1 MPGTNLTREEAQQ
14 RAKLLT
20 VDSYEIDLDLSGA
33 VEGGTYRSVTTVR
46 FDSAESGVGSF
57 IDLVAPAVQEVVLNG
72 DSLDPAEV
80 FKDSRIELAGIL
92 EGRNVLRV
100 VADCAY
106 TNTGEG
112 LHRFVDPVDQ
122 QAYLYTQFEVP
133 DARRVFASFEQPDLK
148 ATFQFTVKAP
158 SGWTVISNSPTPEP
172 KDDVWEFEPTP
183 RISTYVTALILGPYH
198 SVHSVYEKDGQSV
211 PLGIYCRPS
220 LAEFL
225 DSDAIFEVTRQG
237 FEWFQEKFDYAYPFK
252 KYDQL
257 FVPEFNAGAMENAG
271 AVTIRDQY
279 VFRSKVT
286 DAAYEVRAETILHE
300 LAHMWFGDLVTMEW
314 WNDLWLN
321 ESFATYTSIACQS
334 YAPGSRWPHS
344 WTTFANSMKTWAY
357 RQDQLP
363 STHPIMAQIN
373 DLDDVLVNFD
383 GITYAK
389 GASVLKQLVAYVG
402 EDEFF
407 RGVQAYFKAHAYGN
421 TQLSDLLGALEETS
435 GRDLGTW
442 SQKWLQTAGINV
454 LRPEIETDANGVIT
468 SFAIRQEA
476 PALPAGAKGEPT
488 LRPHRIA
495 VGLYDLDDSAGGSGK
510 LVRGERIELDVDGE
524 LTEVAELVGKRRPA
538 VILLNDDDLSYAK
551 VRLDEQSL
559 AFVTEHLGD
568 FEASLPRALC
578 WASAWDMTRDAELAA
593 RDYLS
598 LVLSGIGKESD
609 IGVVQS
615 LHRQVLTAVELY
627 ADPNAREALLTRWTD
642 ATLAHL
648 RSSAGGSDHQLAWA
662 RAFAATARTPEQ
674 LDLLEGLLDGRESI
688 EGLAV
693 DTELRWSFV
702 QRLAAVG
709 RFDEAEITS
718 EYERDR
724 TAAGERH
731 AATARAARPTEEAK
745 AEAWASVVESDKLP
759 NAVQE
764 AVIGGFVQ
772 FGQRELLAPYTEK
785 YFAAVKG
792 VWDSRS
798 HEMAQQI
805 AVGLYPSVQV
815 SADTLAKTDEW
826 LASAE
831 PSAALRRLISESR
844 SGVERALRAQARH
857 GGVGGDALRRGK
869 MALPRARAR
878 KRRFRMEVSRST
890 GTAAP
895 TGETTSPAAVAR
907 SGPRPHQGRGERRS
921 LLAFRF

>member
-33 VEGGTYRSVTTVR
+33 QEGGTYRSVTTVR
-46 FDSAESGVGSF
+46 FDVAEGDTESF
-57 IDLVAPAVQEVVLNG
+57 IDLVAPTVHEVTLNG
-72 DSLDPAEV
+72 DVLDAAGL
-80 FKDSRIELAGIL
+80 FKDSRIALPGL
-92 EGRNVLRV
+92 LTGRNVLRV

-112 LHRFVDPVDQ
+112 LHRFVDPVDE

-158 SGWTVISNSPTPEP
+158 TGWTVVSNSPTPEP
-172 KDDVWEFEPTP
+172 KDDVWVFEPTP
-183 RISTYVTALILGPYH
+183 RISSYITALIVGPYH
-198 SVHSVYEKDGQSV
+198 SVHSVYEKNGQSV

-220 LAEFL
+220 LAEYL

-237 FEWFQEKFDYAYPFK
+237 FDWFQEKFDYAYPFK

-286 DAAYEVRAETILHE
+286 DAAYELRAETILHE

-321 ESFATYTSIACQS
+321 ESFATYTSIACQA
-334 YAPGSRWPHS
+334 YYPQSRWPHS

-363 STHPIMAQIN
+363 STHPIMAEIR

-402 EDEFF
+402 MDEFF
-407 RGVQAYFKAHAYGN
+407 AGVQAYFKRHAFGN
-421 TQLSDLLGALEETS
+421 TRLSDLLGALEETS

-442 SQKWLQTAGINV
+442 SQKWLQTAGINI
-454 LRPEIETDANGVIT
+454 LRPEIETDAAGVIT

-495 VGLYDLDDSAGGSGK
+495 VGLYELDDDSGK
-510 LVRGERIELDVDGE
+510 LVRDERVELDIDGA
-524 LTEVAELVGKRRPA
+524 LTAVPQLVGKRRPD
-538 VILLNDDDLSYAK
+538 VVLLNDDDLSYAK

-568 FEASLPRALC
+568 FASSLPRALC
-578 WASAWDMTRDAELAA
+578 WASAWDMTRDGELPT

-615 LHRQVLTAVELY
+615 LHRQVKLAIDLY
-627 ADPNAREALLTRWTD
+627 AAPTAREALLTRWTD

-648 RSSAGGSDHQLAWA
+648 RSAEAGSDHQLAWA

-674 LDLLEGLLDGRESI
+674 IDLLEALLDGGQTI

-693 DTELRWSFV
+693 DTELRWAFV
-702 QRLAAVG
+702 QRLVAVG
-709 RFDEAEITS
+709 TFDEADIAA

-731 AATARAARPTEEAK
+731 AATARAARPTPEAK
-745 AEAWASVVESDKLP
+745 AEAWASVVESDDLP

-772 FGQRELLAPYTEK
+772 TDQRELLAPYTDR
-785 YFAAVKG
+785 YFDVVKG
-792 VWDSRS
+792 IWDSRS
-798 HEMAQQI
+798 HEIAQQI
-805 AVGLYPSVQV
+805 AVGLYPAVQV
-815 SADTLAKTDEW
+815 SRETLDKTDAW

-831 PSAALRRLISESR
+831 PNAALRRLVSEAR
-844 SGVERALRAQARH
+844 AGVERALKAQAA
-857 GGVGGDALRRGK
+857 DA
-869 MALPRARAR
+869 
-878 KRRFRMEVSRST
+878 
-890 GTAAP
+890 
-895 TGETTSPAAVAR
+895 
-907 SGPRPHQGRGERRS
+907 Q
-921 LLAFRF
+921 

>member
-80 FKDSRIELAGIL
+80 FKDSRIALAGIL

-442 SQKWLQTAGINV
+442 SQKWLQTAGINI

-524 LTEVAELVGKRRPA
+524 LTEVAELVGRRRPA

-551 VRLDEQSL
+551 VRLDERSL

-578 WASAWDMTRDAELAA
+578 WASAWDMTRDAELAT

-674 LDLLEGLLDGRESI
+674 LDLLEGLLEGRESI

-718 EYERDR
+718 EYERDK

-844 SGVERALRAQARH
+844 SGVERALRAQAA
-857 GGVGGDALRRGK
+857 D
-869 MALPRARAR
+869 
-878 KRRFRMEVSRST
+878 
-890 GTAAP
+890 TAA
-895 TGETTSPAAVAR
+895 SAAMPSA
-907 SGPRPHQGRGERRS
+907 E
-921 LLAFRF
+921 

>member
-14 RAKLLT
+14 RARLLT
-20 VDSYEIDLDLSGA
+20 VDSYEIDLDLSSA
-33 VEGGTYRSVTTVR
+33 QEDGTFRSVTTVR
-46 FDSAESGVGSF
+46 FESAEDGAETF
-57 IDLVAPAVQEVVLNG
+57 IDLVAPAVHQVVLNG
-72 DSLDPAEV
+72 KALDVAAV
-80 FKDSRIELAGIL
+80 FRDSRIALPHLYAGPNELT
-92 EGRNVLRV
+92 V
-100 VADCAY
+100 VADCGY

-122 QAYLYTQFEVP
+122 QTYLYTQFEVP

-158 SGWTVISNSPTPEP
+158 EGWTVVSNSPLQQAEGAEP
-172 KDDVWEFEPTP
+172 KDNVWRFEPTP
-183 RISTYVTALILGPYH
+183 RISTYITALIVGPYH
-198 SVHSVYEKDGQSV
+198 SVHSSYEKDGQSV
-211 PLGIYCRPS
+211 PLGVYCRPS

-237 FEWFQEKFDYAYPFK
+237 FDWFQEKFDYAYPFA

-279 VFRSKVT
+279 IFRSKVT

-321 ESFATYTSIACQS
+321 ESFATYTSIACQA
-334 YAPGSRWPHS
+334 YAPGSKWPHA

-363 STHPIMAQIN
+363 STHPIMAEIR

-402 EDEFF
+402 MDEFF
-407 RGVQAYFKAHAYGN
+407 QGVQAYFKAHAYGN

-435 GRDLGTW
+435 GRDLKTW
-442 SQKWLQTAGINV
+442 SQKWLQTAGINI
-454 LRPEIETDANGVIT
+454 LRPEIEISEEGYVT
-468 SFAIRQEA
+468 SFSVRQEA
-476 PALPAGAKGEPT
+476 PALPTGAKGEPT

-495 VGLYDLDDSAGGSGK
+495 IGCYDLDENGK
-510 LVRGERIELDVDGE
+510 LVRTNRIELDVDGE
-524 LTEVAELVGKRRPA
+524 RTDVPFPQNTRRPA
-538 VILLNDDDLSYAK
+538 VILLNDDDLTYAK
-551 VRLDEQSL
+551 VRLDEESL
-559 AFVTEHLGD
+559 RVVTEHLGD
-568 FEASLPRALC
+568 FTESLPRALC
-578 WASAWDMTRDAELAA
+578 WASAWDMTRDGELAA

-615 LHRQVLTAVELY
+615 LHRQVKLAIDLY
-627 ADPNAREALLTRWTD
+627 AAPQWRETGLTQWTE

-648 RSSAGGSDHQLAWA
+648 RAAEPGSDHQLAWA
-662 RAFAATARTPEQ
+662 RAFAATARTPQQ
-674 LDLLEGLLDGRESI
+674 LDLLQALLDGTESI

-693 DTELRWSFV
+693 DTELRWAFV
-702 QRLAAVG
+702 ERLAAVG
-709 RFDEAEITS
+709 VLDEEEIAA
-718 EYERDR
+718 EYERDK

-731 AATARAARPTEEAK
+731 ATTARAARPTAEAK

-764 AVIGGFVQ
+764 AVIAGFVQ
-772 FGQRELLAPYTEK
+772 TDQRELLAPYSEK
-785 YFAAVKG
+785 FFAAVKG
-792 VWDSRS
+792 VWESRS
-798 HEMAQQI
+798 HEIAQQI
-805 AVGLYPSVQV
+805 AVGLYPSLQV
-815 SADTLAKTDEW
+815 SQDTLDATDAW
-826 LASAE
+826 LDSAE
-831 PSAALRRLISESR
+831 PNAALRRLISESR
-844 SGVERALRAQARH
+844 AGVERALKAQA
-857 GGVGGDALRRGK
+857 VDA
-869 MALPRARAR
+869 
-878 KRRFRMEVSRST
+878 
-890 GTAAP
+890 AA
-895 TGETTSPAAVAR
+895 A
-907 SGPRPHQGRGERRS
+907 QQ
-921 LLAFRF
+921 

>member
-33 VEGGTYRSVTTVR
+33 QEGGTYRSVTTVR
-46 FDSAESGVGSF
+46 FDVAEDGAASF
-57 IDLVAPAVQEVVLNG
+57 IDLVAPAVHEVTLNG
-72 DSLDPAEV
+72 DALDAAEV
-80 FKDSRIELAGIL
+80 FQDSRIALPGL
-92 EGRNVLRV
+92 LKGRNILRV

-112 LHRFVDPVDQ
+112 LHRFVDPVDD

-158 SGWTVISNSPTPEP
+158 AGWTVVSNSPTPEP
-172 KDDVWEFEPTP
+172 QDDVWVFEPTP
-183 RISTYVTALILGPYH
+183 RISSYITALIVGPYH
-198 SVHSVYEKDGQSV
+198 SVHSVYEKDGRSV

-225 DSDAIFEVTRQG
+225 DADAIFDVTRQG
-237 FEWFQEKFDYAYPFK
+237 FDWFQEKFDYAYPFA

-321 ESFATYTSIACQS
+321 ESFATYTSIACQAH
-334 YAPGSRWPHS
+334 APGSRWPHS

-363 STHPIMAQIN
+363 STHPIMADIN

-402 EDEFF
+402 MDEFF
-407 RGVQAYFKAHAYGN
+407 RGVQAYFKRHAFGN
-421 TQLSDLLGALEETS
+421 TRLSDLLGALEETS
-435 GRDLGTW
+435 GRDLKTW
-442 SQKWLQTAGINV
+442 SKKWLETAGINI
-454 LRPEIETDANGVIT
+454 LRPEIETGADGVIT
-468 SFAIRQEA
+468 SFAVRQEA

-495 VGLYDLDDSAGGSGK
+495 IGLYDLDEASGK
-510 LVRGERIELDVDGE
+510 LVRAEDGRIELDVDGE
-524 LTEVAELVGKRRPA
+524 LTAVPQLAGRRRPA
-538 VILLNDDDLSYAK
+538 VVLLNDDDLSYAK
-551 VRLDEQSL
+551 VRLDEESL

-568 FEASLPRALC
+568 FESSLPRALC
-578 WASAWDMTRDAELAA
+578 WASAWDMTRDGELAT

-615 LHRQVLTAVELY
+615 LHRQVKLAIDLY
-627 ADPNAREALLTRWTD
+627 ADPAARDTLLTRWTD

-648 RSSAGGSDHQLAWA
+648 RAAEPGSDHQLAWA

-674 LDLLEGLLDGRESI
+674 LDLLNALLEGSESI

-693 DTELRWSFV
+693 DTELRWAFV

-709 RFDEAEITS
+709 RFDEAEIAG
-718 EYERDR
+718 EYERDK

-745 AEAWASVVESDKLP
+745 AEAWAAVVESDKLP

-764 AVIGGFVQ
+764 AVIAGFVQ
-772 FGQRELLAPYTEK
+772 TDQRELLAPYTDR
-785 YFAAVKG
+785 YFEVLKG
-792 VWDSRS
+792 VWESRS
-798 HEMAQQI
+798 HEIAQQI
-805 AVGLYPSVQV
+805 AVGLYPAVQV
-815 SADTLAKTDEW
+815 SQETLRKTDAW
-826 LASAE
+826 LSSAE
-831 PSAALRRLISESR
+831 PNAALRRLVSEAR
-844 SGVERALRAQARH
+844 AGVERSLKAQAA
-857 GGVGGDALRRGK
+857 DA
-869 MALPRARAR
+869 
-878 KRRFRMEVSRST
+878 
-890 GTAAP
+890 AAK
-895 TGETTSPAAVAR
+895 
-907 SGPRPHQGRGERRS
+907 
-921 LLAFRF
+921 

>member
-1 MPGTNLTREEAQQ
+1 MPGTNLTREEAQE
-14 RAKLLT
+14 RARLLT
-20 VDSYEIDLDLSGA
+20 VDAYEIDLDLSGA
-33 VEGGTYRSVTTVR
+33 QEGGTYRSVTTVR
-46 FDSAESGVGSF
+46 FDSAEAGAETF
-57 IDLVAPAVQEVVLNG
+57 IDLVAPAVHEVELNG
-72 DSLDPAEV
+72 KALDVAAV
-80 FKDSRIELAGIL
+80 FRDSRITLPHLVAGSNELK
-92 EGRNVLRV
+92 V
-100 VADCAY
+100 VADCSY

-148 ATFQFTVKAP
+148 ATFRFTVTAP
-158 SGWTVISNSPTPEP
+158 EGWTVISNSPTPEP
-172 KDDVWEFEPTP
+172 RDNVWSFEPTP
-183 RISTYVTALILGPYH
+183 RISSYITALIVGPYH
-198 SVHSVYEKDGQSV
+198 SVHSSYEKDGQSV

-225 DSDAIFEVTRQG
+225 DADEIFDVTRQG
-237 FEWFQEKFDYAYPFK
+237 FDWFQEKFDYDYPFA

-286 DAAYEVRAETILHE
+286 DAAYERRAETILHE

-321 ESFATYTSIACQS
+321 ESFATYTSVACQA
-334 YAPGSRWPHS
+334 YAQGSKWPNS
-344 WTTFANSMKTWAY
+344 WTTFANSEKTWAY

-363 STHPIMAQIN
+363 STHPIMADIR

-402 EDEFF
+402 MDEFF
-407 RGVQAYFKAHAYGN
+407 KGVQAYFKAHAFGN
-421 TQLSDLLGALEETS
+421 TRLSDLLGALEETS
-435 GRDLGTW
+435 GRDLKTW
-442 SQKWLQTAGINV
+442 SKAWLETAGINI
-454 LRPEIETDANGVIT
+454 LRPEITTDENGHVT
-468 SFAIRQEA
+468 SFTVLQEA

-495 VGLYDLDDSAGGSGK
+495 IGCYDLDGSGK
-510 LVRGERIELDVDGE
+510 LVRRDRIELDVDGAR
-524 LTEVAELVGKRRPA
+524 TTVPFPAGTARPA

-551 VRLDEQSL
+551 VRLDEESL
-559 AFVTEHLGD
+559 RVVTEHLGD
-568 FEASLPRALC
+568 FTESLPRALC
-578 WASAWDMTRDAELAA
+578 WASAWDMTRDGELAT
-593 RDYLS
+593 RDYLA

-615 LHRQVLTAVELY
+615 LHRQVKLALDLY
-627 ADPNAREALLTRWTD
+627 AAPEWREAGLTQWTE

-648 RSSAGGSDHQLAWA
+648 RAAEPGSDHQLAWA
-662 RAFAATARTPEQ
+662 RAFAATARTPQ
-674 LDLLEGLLDGRESI
+674 QTDLLQSLLDGKETV

-693 DTELRWSFV
+693 DTELRWAFV
-702 QRLAAVG
+702 ERLAATG
-709 RFDEAEITS
+709 LLEEDEIAA

-759 NAVQE
+759 NSLQE
-764 AVIGGFVQ
+764 AVIAGFVQ
-772 FGQRELLAPYTEK
+772 TDQRELLAPYTEK
-785 YFAAVKG
+785 FFATVKD

-798 HEMAQQI
+798 HEMAQQVAI
-805 AVGLYPSVQV
+805 GLYPTLQV
-815 SADTLAKTDEW
+815 SQATLDATDAW
-826 LASAE
+826 LSSTD
-831 PSAALRRLISESR
+831 PSAALRRLMSESR
-844 SGVERALRAQARH
+844 SGVERALKAQAA
-857 GGVGGDALRRGK
+857 DA
-869 MALPRARAR
+869 AAA
-878 KRRFRMEVSRST
+878 
-890 GTAAP
+890 TA
-895 TGETTSPAAVAR
+895 
-907 SGPRPHQGRGERRS
+907 
-921 LLAFRF
+921 

>member
-33 VEGGTYRSVTTVR
+33 QEGGTYRSVTTVR
-46 FDSAESGVGSF
+46 FDVAEGGGESF
-57 IDLVAPAVQEVVLNG
+57 IDLVAPTVHEVVLNG
-72 DSLDPAEV
+72 DALAPAEV
-80 FKDSRIELAGIL
+80 FEDSRITLPGLL

-148 ATFQFTVKAP
+148 ATFRFTVKAP
-158 SGWTVISNSPTPEP
+158 SGWTVISNSPSPEP
-172 KDDVWEFEPTP
+172 KDDTWAFEPTP
-183 RISTYVTALILGPYH
+183 RISTYITALIVGPYH
-198 SVHSVYEKDGQSV
+198 SVHSVYEKDGQRV

-225 DSDAIFEVTRQG
+225 DADAIFEVTRQG
-237 FEWFQEKFDYAYPFK
+237 FEWFQEKFDYAYPFE

-321 ESFATYTSIACQS
+321 ESFATYTSIACQA

-363 STHPIMAQIN
+363 STHPIMAEIR

-402 EDEFF
+402 MDEFF
-407 RGVQAYFKAHAYGN
+407 RGVQAYFKRHAYGN
-421 TQLSDLLGALEETS
+421 TRLSDLLGALEETS
-435 GRDLGTW
+435 GRDLKNW
-442 SQKWLQTAGINV
+442 SEKWLRTAGINI
-454 LRPEIETDANGVIT
+454 LRPEVETDADGVIT

-495 VGLYDLDDSAGGSGK
+495 VGLYNLDDASGK
-510 LVRGERIELDVDGE
+510 LVRDERIELDVDGE
-524 LTEVAELVGKRRPA
+524 LTAVPELTGKRRPA
-538 VILLNDDDLSYAK
+538 VFLLNDDDLSYAK
-551 VRLDEQSL
+551 VRLDEDSL

-568 FEASLPRALC
+568 FESSLPRALC
-578 WASAWDMTRDAELAA
+578 WASAWDMTRDGELAT

-615 LHRQVLTAVELY
+615 LQRQLKLAIEMY
-627 ADPNAREALLTRWTD
+627 ADPATRESLLTRWTE

-648 RSSAGGSDHQLAWA
+648 RAAEAGGDHQLAWA
-662 RAFAATARTPEQ
+662 RSFADTARTPEQ
-674 LDLLEGLLDGRESI
+674 LDLLEGLLEDRETI
-688 EGLAV
+688 GGLAV
-693 DTELRWSFV
+693 DTELRWAFV

-709 RFDEAEITS
+709 RYDEAEIAA

-731 AATARAARPTEEAK
+731 AATARAARPTAEAKEEA
-745 AEAWASVVESDKLP
+745 WVSVIESDKLP
-759 NAVQE
+759 NALQE

-772 FGQRELLAPYTEK
+772 TDQRELLASYTDRF
-785 YFAAVKG
+785 FAVVKDI
-792 VWDSRS
+792 WDARS
-798 HEMAQQI
+798 HEIAQQI
-805 AVGLYPSVQV
+805 AIGLYPSIQV
-815 SADTLAKTDEW
+815 SEETLAKTDAW

-831 PSAALRRLISESR
+831 PNAALRRLISESR
-844 SGVERALRAQARH
+844 AGIERALKAQAA
-857 GGVGGDALRRGK
+857 DA
-869 MALPRARAR
+869 
-878 KRRFRMEVSRST
+878 
-890 GTAAP
+890 AA
-895 TGETTSPAAVAR
+895 S
-907 SGPRPHQGRGERRS
+907 
-921 LLAFRF
+921 

>member
-1 MPGTNLTREEAQQ
+1 VPGTNLTREEAQQ

-33 VEGGTYRSVTTVR
+33 QEGGTYRSVTTVR
-46 FDSAESGVGSF
+46 FDVAENGADSF
-57 IDLVAPAVQEVVLNG
+57 IDLVAPAVHEVTLNG
-72 DSLDPAEV
+72 DALDTDEV
-80 FKDSRIELAGIL
+80 FKDSRIALSGLL

-158 SGWTVISNSPTPEP
+158 EGWTVISNSPTPEP
-172 KDDVWEFEPTP
+172 QDNVWSFEPTP
-183 RISTYVTALILGPYH
+183 RISTYITALIVGPYH

-220 LAEFL
+220 LAEYL

-237 FEWFQEKFDYAYPFK
+237 FDWFQEKFDYAYPFK

-286 DAAYEVRAETILHE
+286 DAAYEGRAETILHE

-321 ESFATYTSIACQS
+321 ESFATYTSIACQAH
-334 YAPGSRWPHS
+334 APESRWPQA
-344 WTTFANSMKTWAY
+344 WTTFANQMKTWAY

-363 STHPIMAQIN
+363 STHPIMAEIR

-402 EDEFF
+402 QDEFF
-407 RGVQAYFKAHAYGN
+407 RGVQAYFKRHAFGN
-421 TQLSDLLGALEETS
+421 TRLSDLLGALEETS
-435 GRDLGTW
+435 GRDLKAW
-442 SQKWLQTAGINV
+442 SKQWLQTAGINI
-454 LRPEIETDANGVIT
+454 LRPEIETDADGVIT

-495 VGLYDLDDSAGGSGK
+495 VGLYNLDAGSGK
-510 LVRGERIELDVDGE
+510 LVRDERLELDVDGE
-524 LTEVAELVGKRRPA
+524 LTAVPQLSGTRRPD
-538 VILLNDDDLSYAK
+538 VVLLNDDDLSYAK
-551 VRLDEQSL
+551 VRLDEESL
-559 AFVTEHLGD
+559 AFVTDHLGD
-568 FEASLPRALC
+568 FDASLPRALC
-578 WASAWDMTRDAELAA
+578 WASSWDMTRDAELAT

-615 LHRQVLTAVELY
+615 LQRQVKLAIELY
-627 ADPNAREALLTRWTD
+627 AAPGTREALLTRWTD

-648 RSSAGGSDHQLAWA
+648 RAAEAGSDHQLAWA

-674 LDLLEGLLDGRESI
+674 LDLLEGLLDGSHSI

-693 DTELRWSFV
+693 DTELRWAFV

-709 RFDEAEITS
+709 RFDEAEIAG
-718 EYERDR
+718 EYERDK

-731 AATARAARPTEEAK
+731 AVTARAARPTAEAK
-745 AEAWASVVESDKLP
+745 AEAWSSVIDSDKLP
-759 NAVQE
+759 NALQE
-764 AVIGGFVQ
+764 AVIVGFVQ
-772 FGQRELLAPYTEK
+772 TDQRELLAPYADTFFEV
-785 YFAAVKG
+785 VKDI
-792 VWDSRS
+792 WDARS
-798 HEMAQQI
+798 HEIAQQI
-805 AVGLYPSVQV
+805 AIGLYPTIQV
-815 SADTLAKTDEW
+815 SEDTLRKTDAW
-826 LASAE
+826 LTSAE
-831 PSAALRRLISESR
+831 PNAALRRLVSESR
-844 SGVERALRAQARH
+844 AGVERALKAQAA
-857 GGVGGDALRRGK
+857 DA
-869 MALPRARAR
+869 
-878 KRRFRMEVSRST
+878 
-890 GTAAP
+890 AA
-895 TGETTSPAAVAR
+895 E
-907 SGPRPHQGRGERRS
+907 
-921 LLAFRF
+921 

>member
-1 MPGTNLTREEAQQ
+1 MPGTNLTRDEARQ
-14 RAKLLT
+14 RAELLS

-33 VEGGTYRSVTTVR
+33 QEGGTYRSVTTVR
-46 FDSAESGVGSF
+46 FDVARGGAESF
-57 IDLVAPAVQEVVLNG
+57 IDLVAPAVHEVVLNG
-72 DSLDPAEV
+72 DRLDPSEV
-80 FKDSRIELAGIL
+80 FGDSRIALPGLL

-100 VADCAY
+100 TADCAY

-112 LHRFVDPVDQ
+112 LHRFVDPVDE

-158 SGWTVISNSPTPEP
+158 EGWTVVSNSPTPEP
-172 KDDVWEFEPTP
+172 KDNVWVFEPTP
-183 RISTYVTALILGPYH
+183 RLSTYVTALIVGPYH
-198 SVHSVYEKDGQSV
+198 SVHSVYEKDGRTV

-225 DSDAIFEVTRQG
+225 DSDAIFDVTRQG
-237 FEWFQEKFDYAYPFK
+237 FDWFQEKFDYAYPFE

-286 DAAYEVRAETILHE
+286 DAAYEVRAATILHE

-321 ESFATYTSIACQS
+321 ESFATYAEVACQAA
-334 YAPGSRWPHS
+334 APGSKWPQS

-363 STHPIMAQIN
+363 STHPIMAEIR

-407 RGVQAYFKAHAYGN
+407 KGVQGYFKRHAYGN
-421 TQLSDLLGALEETS
+421 TRLADLLGALEETS
-435 GRDLGTW
+435 GRDLKTW
-442 SQKWLQTAGINV
+442 SKKWLETAGINI
-454 LRPEIETDANGVIT
+454 LRPEITTDADGVIT
-468 SFAIRQEA
+468 SFAVRQEA
-476 PALPAGAKGEPT
+476 PALPAGAQGEPT

-495 VGLYDLDDSAGGSGK
+495 VGLYETDEASGK
-510 LVRGERIELDVDGE
+510 LVRTDRIELDVDGE
-524 LTEVAELVGKRRPA
+524 LTAVPQLAGRRRPA
-538 VILLNDDDLSYAK
+538 VVLLNDDDLSYAK
-551 VRLDEQSL
+551 VRLDEESL
-559 AFVTEHLGD
+559 RTVTERLGD
-568 FEASLPRALC
+568 FESSLPRALC
-578 WASAWDMTRDAELAA
+578 WAAAWDMTRDAELAT

-615 LHRQVLTAVELY
+615 LHRQVKLAIDLY
-627 ADPNAREALLTRWTD
+627 ADPATRDALLTRWTD

-648 RSSAGGSDHQLAWA
+648 RAAEPGSDHQLAWA

-674 LDLLEGLLDGRESI
+674 VDLLEALLDGATTI

-693 DTELRWSFV
+693 DTELRWAFV
-702 QRLAAVG
+702 ERLVAVG
-709 RFDEAEITS
+709 QYDEADIAA

-731 AATARAARPTEEAK
+731 AATARASRPTPEAK
-745 AEAWASVVESDKLP
+745 AEAWASVVESDTLP

-764 AVIGGFVQ
+764 AVISGFVQ
-772 FGQRELLAPYTEK
+772 TDQRELLASYTDA
-785 YFAAVKG
+785 YFEVLKG
-792 VWDSRS
+792 VWESRS

-805 AVGLYPSVQV
+805 AVGLYPSVQI
-815 SADTLAKTDEW
+815 SAETLAKTDAW
-826 LASAE
+826 LAAAE
-831 PSAALRRLISESR
+831 PSPALRRLVSESR
-844 SGVERALRAQARH
+844 SGIERALKAQAA
-857 GGVGGDALRRGK
+857 DA
-869 MALPRARAR
+869 ASA
-878 KRRFRMEVSRST
+878 
-890 GTAAP
+890 
-895 TGETTSPAAVAR
+895 
-907 SGPRPHQGRGERRS
+907 
-921 LLAFRF
+921 

>member
-33 VEGGTYRSVTTVR
+33 QEGGTYRSVTTVR
-46 FDSAESGVGSF
+46 FDVAESGAASF
-57 IDLVAPAVQEVVLNG
+57 IDLVAPAVHEVTLNG
-72 DSLDPAEV
+72 DALDPAEV
-80 FKDSRIELAGIL
+80 FADSRIALPGLL

-112 LHRFVDPVDQ
+112 LHRFVDPVDE

-158 SGWTVISNSPTPEP
+158 SGWTVVSNSPTPEP
-172 KDDVWEFEPTP
+172 KDDVWVFEPTP
-183 RISTYVTALILGPYH
+183 RISSYITALIVGPYH

-237 FEWFQEKFDYAYPFK
+237 FDWFQEKFDYAYPFT

-286 DAAYEVRAETILHE
+286 DAAYETRAETILHE

-321 ESFATYTSIACQS
+321 ESFATYTSIACQA

-363 STHPIMAQIN
+363 STHPIMAEIR

-402 EDEFF
+402 MDEFF
-407 RGVQAYFKAHAYGN
+407 KGVQAYFKRHAFGN
-421 TQLSDLLGALEETS
+421 TRLSDLLGALEETS
-435 GRDLGTW
+435 GRDLSTW
-442 SQKWLQTAGINV
+442 SQKWLQTAGINI
-454 LRPEIETDANGVIT
+454 LRPEVETDADGVVT

-476 PALPAGAKGEPT
+476 PALPAGAKGEPV

-495 VGLYDLDDSAGGSGK
+495 IGLYDLDEATGK
-510 LVRGERIELDVDGE
+510 LVRTDRIELDVDGA
-524 LTEVAELVGKRRPA
+524 LTAVPQLSGRRRPA
-538 VILLNDDDLSYAK
+538 VFLLNDDDLSYAK
-551 VRLDEQSL
+551 VRLDEESL
-559 AFVTEHLGD
+559 HVVTEHLGD
-568 FEASLPRALC
+568 FESSLPRALC
-578 WASAWDMTRDAELAA
+578 WASAWDMTRDAELPT
-593 RDYLS
+593 REYLS

-615 LHRQVLTAVELY
+615 LHRQVKLAIELY
-627 ADPNAREALLTRWTD
+627 ADPTAREALLTRWTD

-648 RSSAGGSDHQLAWA
+648 RSATPGSDHQLAWA

-674 LDLLEGLLDGRESI
+674 LDLLDGLLEGTHTI

-693 DTELRWSFV
+693 DTELRWAFV
-702 QRLAAVG
+702 ERLAAVG
-709 RFDEAEITS
+709 RFDEAEIAG

-731 AATARAARPTEEAK
+731 AATARAARPTAEAK
-745 AEAWASVVESDKLP
+745 AEAWASVIDSDKLP

-772 FGQRELLAPYTEK
+772 TDQRELLAPYTDR
-785 YFAAVKG
+785 YFEILKS

-798 HEMAQQI
+798 HEIAQQI
-805 AVGLYPSVQV
+805 AVGLYPSLQV
-815 SADTLAKTDEW
+815 SEETLAKTDTW
-826 LASAE
+826 LAAAQ
-831 PSAALRRLISESR
+831 PNAALARLVSESR
-844 SGVERALRAQARH
+844 AGVERALKAQAA
-857 GGVGGDALRRGK
+857 DA
-869 MALPRARAR
+869 
-878 KRRFRMEVSRST
+878 
-890 GTAAP
+890 AA
-895 TGETTSPAAVAR
+895 
-907 SGPRPHQGRGERRS
+907 Q
-921 LLAFRF
+921 

>member
-14 RAKLLT
+14 RAQLLA
-20 VDSYEIDLDLSGA
+20 VESYEIELDLSGA
-33 VEGGTYRSVTTVR
+33 QEGGTYRSVTTVR
-46 FDSAESGVGSF
+46 FDVTAENGTESF
-57 IDLVAPAVQEVVLNG
+57 IDLVAPAVHEVTLNG

-80 FKDSRIELAGIL
+80 FADSRIALPGL
-92 EGRNVLRV
+92 LRGRNILRV

-112 LHRFVDPVDQ
+112 LHRFVDPVDD

-148 ATFQFTVKAP
+148 ATFQFTVRAP
-158 SGWTVISNSPTPEP
+158 EGWTVISNSPTPEP
-172 KDDVWEFEPTP
+172 QDNVWVFEPTP
-183 RISTYVTALILGPYH
+183 RISTYITALIVGPYH

-220 LAEFL
+220 LAEYL

-237 FEWFQEKFDYAYPFK
+237 FEWFQEKFDYAYPFE

-321 ESFATYTSIACQS
+321 ESFATYTSIACQ
-334 YAPGSRWPHS
+334 AAHPESRWPHS

-363 STHPIMAQIN
+363 STHPIMAEIN

-407 RGVQAYFKAHAYGN
+407 RGVQAYFKAHAFGN
-421 TQLSDLLGALEETS
+421 TRLSDLLGALEETS
-435 GRDLGTW
+435 GRDLKSW
-442 SQKWLQTAGINV
+442 SKAWLETAGINV
-454 LRPEIETDANGVIT
+454 LRPRIETGSDGVVT
-468 SFAIRQEA
+468 SFAIHQEA

-495 VGLYDLDDSAGGSGK
+495 VGLYDLDEASGK
-510 LVRGERIELDVDGE
+510 LVRRERIELDVDGE
-524 LTEVAELVGKRRPA
+524 LTAVPQLVGQRRPA

-568 FEASLPRALC
+568 FESSLPRALC
-578 WASAWDMTRDAELAA
+578 WASAGDMTRDAELAA

-615 LHRQVLTAVELY
+615 LQRQVKLAIDLY
-627 ADPNAREALLTRWTD
+627 ADPAAREALLARWTD

-648 RSSAGGSDHQLAWA
+648 RAAAPGSDHQLAWA

-674 LDLLEGLLDGRESI
+674 LDVLDALLDGSQTI

-693 DTELRWSFV
+693 DTELRWAFV

-709 RFDEAEITS
+709 RFDEAEIAG

-731 AATARAARPTEEAK
+731 ATTARAARPTAEAK
-745 AEAWASVVESDKLP
+745 AEAWASVVDSDKLP

-772 FGQRELLAPYTEK
+772 TDQREVLAPYAER
-785 YFAAVKG
+785 YFEVVKDI
-792 VWDSRS
+792 WDSRS

-805 AVGLYPSVQV
+805 AVGLYPTVQV
-815 SADTLAKTDEW
+815 SQETLDRTDAW
-826 LASAE
+826 LTSAE
-831 PSAALRRLISESR
+831 PTAALRRLVSESR
-844 SGVERALRAQARH
+844 AGVERALRAQRA
-857 GGVGGDALRRGK
+857 DA
-869 MALPRARAR
+869 
-878 KRRFRMEVSRST
+878 
-890 GTAAP
+890 AA
-895 TGETTSPAAVAR
+895 G
-907 SGPRPHQGRGERRS
+907 Q
-921 LLAFRF
+921 

>member
-1 MPGTNLTREEAQQ
+1 MPGTNLTREEAQE
-14 RAKLLT
+14 RARLLT
-20 VDSYEIDLDLSGA
+20 VDAYEIDLDLSGA
-33 VEGGTYRSVTTVR
+33 QEGGTYRSVTTVR
-46 FDSAESGVGSF
+46 FDCAEAGAESF
-57 IDLVAPAVQEVVLNG
+57 IDLVAPAVHDVVLNG
-72 DSLDPAEV
+72 KDLDVAAV
-80 FKDSRIELAGIL
+80 FRDARIALPHLREGANELK
-92 EGRNVLRV
+92 V
-100 VADCAY
+100 VADCSY

-112 LHRFVDPVDQ
+112 LHRFVDPVDE

-148 ATFQFTVKAP
+148 ATFAFTVKAP

-172 KDDVWEFEPTP
+172 AGDVWTFEPTP
-183 RISTYVTALILGPYH
+183 RISTYITALIVGPYH
-198 SVHSVYEKDGQSV
+198 AVHSSYEKDGQSV

-220 LAEFL
+220 LAEYL
-225 DSDAIFEVTRQG
+225 DAEDIFAVTRQG
-237 FEWFQEKFDYAYPFK
+237 FEWFQEKFDYAYPFA

-321 ESFATYTSIACQS
+321 ESFATYTSIACQ
-334 YAPGSRWPHS
+334 ADAAGSKWPHS

-363 STHPIMAQIN
+363 STHPIMADIQ

-402 EDEFF
+402 KDAFF
-407 RGVQAYFKAHAYGN
+407 QGVQAYFKAHAFGN
-421 TQLSDLLGALEETS
+421 TRLSDLLGALEKTS
-435 GRDLGTW
+435 GRDLKTW
-442 SQKWLQTAGINV
+442 SKAWLETAGINI
-454 LRPEIETDANGVIT
+454 LRPEIETDADGRVT
-468 SFAIRQEA
+468 SFTVLQEA

-495 VGLYDLDDSAGGSGK
+495 IGCYGLDADGK
-510 LVRGERIELDVDGE
+510 LVRTDRIELDVDGE
-524 LTEVAELVGKRRPA
+524 RTDVPALVGKARPA
-538 VILLNDDDLSYAK
+538 VVLLNDDDLSYAK
-551 VRLDEQSL
+551 VRLDAESL
-559 AFVTEHLGD
+559 RVVTEHLGD
-568 FEASLPRALC
+568 FTESLPRALS
-578 WASAWDMTRDAELAA
+578 WASAWDMTRDGELAT
-593 RDYLS
+593 RDYLA

-615 LHRQVLTAVELY
+615 LHRQVKLALDLY
-627 ADPNAREALLTRWTD
+627 AAPEAREGALIQWTD

-648 RSSAGGSDHQLAWA
+648 HAAEPGSDHQLAWA
-662 RAFAATARTPEQ
+662 RAFAATARNPQQ
-674 LDLLEGLLDGRESI
+674 LDLLRSLLDGTEII

-693 DTELRWSFV
+693 DTELRWAFV
-702 QRLAAVG
+702 QRLAATG
-709 RFDEAEITS
+709 LLDEEEIAA

-731 AATARAARPTEEAK
+731 ATSARAARPTEEAK

-759 NAVQE
+759 NSLQE
-764 AVIGGFVQ
+764 AVISGFVQ
-772 FGQRELLAPYTEK
+772 TDQRELLAPYTEK
-785 YFAAVKG
+785 FFAAAKD

-805 AVGLYPSVQV
+805 AVGLYPALQV
-815 SADTLAKTDEW
+815 SQETLDATDAW

-831 PSAALRRLISESR
+831 PSAALRRLMSESR
-844 SGVERALRAQARH
+844 SGVERAL
-857 GGVGGDALRRGK
+857 K
-869 MALPRARAR
+869 ARAADAAAA
-878 KRRFRMEVSRST
+878 
-890 GTAAP
+890 TA
-895 TGETTSPAAVAR
+895 
-907 SGPRPHQGRGERRS
+907 
-921 LLAFRF
+921 

>member
-20 VDSYEIDLDLSGA
+20 VDSYEIELDLSGA
-33 VEGGTYRSVTTVR
+33 QEGGTYRSATTVR
-46 FDSAESGVGSF
+46 FDVAASDADGGAESF
-57 IDLVAPAVQEVVLNG
+57 IDLVAPTVHEVTLNG
-72 DSLDPAEV
+72 ENLDPAQV
-80 FKDSRIELAGIL
+80 FADSRIALPGLL
-92 EGRNVLRV
+92 EGRNILRV

-112 LHRFVDPVDQ
+112 LHRFVDPVDE

-158 SGWTVISNSPTPEP
+158 NGWTVISNSPTPEP
-172 KDDVWEFEPTP
+172 KDDVWVFEPTP
-183 RISTYVTALILGPYH
+183 RISTYITALIVGPYH
-198 SVHSVYEKDGQSV
+198 SVHSVYEKNGQSV

-237 FEWFQEKFDYAYPFK
+237 FDWLQEKFDYPYPFK

-286 DAAYEVRAETILHE
+286 DAAYELRAETILHE

-321 ESFATYTSIACQS
+321 ESFATYTSIACQA
-334 YAPGSRWPHS
+334 YAPDSRWPHS

-363 STHPIMAQIN
+363 STHPIMAEIN

-402 EDEFF
+402 MDEFF
-407 RGVQAYFKAHAYGN
+407 KGVQAYFKRHAYGN
-421 TQLSDLLGALEETS
+421 TRLTDLLGALEETS
-435 GRDLGTW
+435 GRDLKAW
-442 SQKWLQTAGINV
+442 SKAWLETAGINI
-454 LRPEIETDANGVIT
+454 LRPEIETDPESTDGVIT

-495 VGLYDLDDSAGGSGK
+495 VGFYGLDAGSGK
-510 LVRGERIELDVDGE
+510 LLRDERVELDVDGE
-524 LTEVAELVGKRRPA
+524 LTAVPQLVGKRRPD
-538 VILLNDDDLSYAK
+538 VVLLNDDDLSYAK
-551 VRLDEQSL
+551 VRLDEKSL

-578 WASAWDMTRDAELAA
+578 WASAWDMTRDAELPT

-615 LHRQVLTAVELY
+615 LHRQVKLAVDMY
-627 ADPNAREALLTRWTD
+627 ADPNARETLLTRWTD

-648 RSSAGGSDHQLAWA
+648 RSAEAGSDHQLAWA

-674 LDLLEGLLDGRESI
+674 LDLLDALLDGSQTI

-693 DTELRWSFV
+693 DTELRWTFV

-709 RFDEAEITS
+709 RFDEAEIAG
-718 EYERDR
+718 EYERDK

-731 AATARAARPTEEAK
+731 AATARASRPTEEAK
-745 AEAWASVVESDKLP
+745 AEAWAQVVESDKLP
-759 NAVQE
+759 NALQE
-764 AVIGGFVQ
+764 AVIGGFIQ
-772 FGQRELLAPYTEK
+772 TDQRELLAPYTDK
-785 YFAAVKG
+785 YFDVVKA
-792 VWDSRS
+792 VWDERS
-798 HEMAQQI
+798 HEIAQQI
-805 AVGLYPSVQV
+805 VVGLYPALQV
-815 SADTLAKTDEW
+815 SEETLRKTDAW

-831 PSAALRRLISESR
+831 PGAALRRLVSEAR
-844 SGVERALRAQARH
+844 AGVERALKAQAA
-857 GGVGGDALRRGK
+857 DA
-869 MALPRARAR
+869 
-878 KRRFRMEVSRST
+878 S
-890 GTAAP
+890 
-895 TGETTSPAAVAR
+895 
-907 SGPRPHQGRGERRS
+907 
-921 LLAFRF
+921 

>member
-33 VEGGTYRSVTTVR
+33 QEGGTYRSVTTVR
-46 FDSAESGVGSF
+46 FDVAEGGAESF
-57 IDLVAPAVQEVVLNG
+57 IDLVAPAVHEVTLNG
-72 DSLDPAEV
+72 DALDPAEV
-80 FKDSRIELAGIL
+80 FQDSRIALRGLL

-100 VADCAY
+100 VAECAY

-112 LHRFVDPVDQ
+112 LHRFVDPVDD

-148 ATFQFTVKAP
+148 ATFRFTVKAP
-158 SGWTVISNSPTPEP
+158 AGWTVVSNSPTPEP
-172 KDDVWEFEPTP
+172 KDDVWAFEPTP
-183 RISTYVTALILGPYH
+183 RISTYITALIVGPYH
-198 SVHSVYEKDGQSV
+198 SVHSAYEKDGQSV

-220 LAEFL
+220 LAEYL

-237 FEWFQEKFDYAYPFK
+237 FDWFQEKFDYDYPFQ

-286 DAAYEVRAETILHE
+286 DAAYEIRAETILHE

-321 ESFATYTSIACQS
+321 ESFATYTSIACQA

-363 STHPIMAQIN
+363 STHPIMAEIR

-402 EDEFF
+402 MDEFF
-407 RGVQAYFKAHAYGN
+407 RGVQAYFKAHAFGN
-421 TQLSDLLGALEETS
+421 TRLSDLLGALEETS
-435 GRDLGTW
+435 GRDLKSW
-442 SQKWLQTAGINV
+442 SKAWLETAGINV
-454 LRPEIETDANGVIT
+454 LRPQIETDAEGLIT

-495 VGLYDLDDSAGGSGK
+495 VGLYERDEAGGK
-510 LVRGERIELDVDGE
+510 LVRRERVELDVDGE
-524 LTEVAELVGKRRPA
+524 LTAVPQLVGKRRPA
-538 VILLNDDDLSYAK
+538 VVLLNDDDLSYAK
-551 VRLDEQSL
+551 VRLDEESL

-568 FEASLPRALC
+568 FESSLPRALC

-615 LHRQVLTAVELY
+615 LHRQVKLAIDLY
-627 ADPNAREALLTRWTD
+627 ADPAARESLLARWTE

-648 RSSAGGSDHQLAWA
+648 RAAEAGSDHQLAWA
-662 RAFAATARTPEQ
+662 RAFAAAARTPEQ
-674 LDLLEGLLDGRESI
+674 LDLLEALLAGSRSI

-693 DTELRWSFV
+693 DTELRWAFV
-702 QRLAAVG
+702 HRLAAVG
-709 RFDEAEITS
+709 RFGEAEIAG

-731 AATARAARPTEEAK
+731 AATARAARPTAEAK
-745 AEAWASVVESDKLP
+745 AAAWASVIESDKLP
-759 NAVQE
+759 NALQE

-772 FGQRELLAPYTEK
+772 TDQRELLAPYTDR
-785 YFAAVKG
+785 YFEVLKG
-792 VWDSRS
+792 IWGSRS
-798 HEMAQQI
+798 HEIAQQI
-805 AVGLYPSVQV
+805 ATGLYPTLQV
-815 SADTLAKTDEW
+815 SEETLAKTDAW

-831 PSAALRRLISESR
+831 PGAALRRLVSESR
-844 SGVERALRAQARH
+844 AGVERALRAQAA
-857 GGVGGDALRRGK
+857 DA
-869 MALPRARAR
+869 AA
-878 KRRFRMEVSRST
+878 
-890 GTAAP
+890 TA
-895 TGETTSPAAVAR
+895 E
-907 SGPRPHQGRGERRS
+907 
-921 LLAFRF
+921 

>member
-14 RAKLLT
+14 RADLLS

-33 VEGGTYRSVTTVR
+33 QEGGTFRSVTTVR
-46 FDSAESGVGSF
+46 FDVAESGAESF
-57 IDLVAPAVQEVVLNG
+57 IDLVAPAVREVTLNG
-72 DSLDPAEV
+72 DALDPAEV
-80 FKDSRIELAGIL
+80 FKESRIALPGLL
-92 EGRNVLRV
+92 EGRNILRV

-112 LHRFVDPVDQ
+112 LHRFVDPVDE

-133 DARRVFASFEQPDLK
+133 DARRVFANFEQPDLK
-148 ATFQFTVKAP
+148 ATFRFTVTAP
-158 SGWTVISNSPTPEP
+158 EGWTVISNSPTPEP
-172 KDDVWEFEPTP
+172 KDNVWAFAPTP
-183 RISTYVTALILGPYH
+183 RISTYITALIVGPYH

-220 LAEFL
+220 LAEHL
-225 DSDAIFEVTRQG
+225 DADAIFEVTRQG
-237 FEWFQEKFDYAYPFK
+237 FDWFQEKFDYAYPFE

-321 ESFATYTSIACQS
+321 ESFATFTSIACQAS
-334 YAPGSRWPHS
+334 APGSRWPHA

-363 STHPIMAQIN
+363 STHPIMAEIR

-407 RGVQAYFKAHAYGN
+407 RGVQAYFKRHAFGN
-421 TQLSDLLGALEETS
+421 TRLSDLLGALEETS
-435 GRDLGTW
+435 GRDLKTW
-442 SQKWLQTAGINV
+442 SKAWLETAGINV
-454 LRPEIETDANGVIT
+454 LRPELETGADGVIT
-468 SFAIRQEA
+468 SFAVRQEA
-476 PALPAGAKGEPT
+476 PALPVGAKGEPT

-495 VGLYDLDDSAGGSGK
+495 IGFYDLDDAGK
-510 LVRGERIELDVDGE
+510 LVRVKRVELDVDGE
-524 LTEVAELVGKRRPA
+524 LTAVPELTGVRRPA

-551 VRLDEQSL
+551 ARMDEESL
-559 AFVTEHLGD
+559 AVVTEHLGD
-568 FEASLPRALC
+568 FAESLPRALS
-578 WASAWDMTRDAELAA
+578 WASAWDMTRDGELAT

-615 LHRQVLTAVELY
+615 LHRQAKLAIDLY
-627 ADPNAREALLTRWTD
+627 ADPAARETLLTRWTE

-648 RSSAGGSDHQLAWA
+648 RAAEAGSDHQLAWA

-674 LDLLEGLLDGRESI
+674 LDLLEALLDGSRTV

-693 DTELRWSFV
+693 DTELRWAFV
-702 QRLAAVG
+702 ERLAAVG
-709 RFDEAEITS
+709 RYDEAEIAA

-731 AATARAARPTEEAK
+731 AATARAARPTAEAK

-764 AVIGGFVQ
+764 AVIIGFVQ
-772 FGQRELLAPYTEK
+772 TDQRELLAPYIDR
-785 YFAAVKG
+785 YFDSVKSA
-792 VWDSRS
+792 WDSRS

-815 SADTLAKTDEW
+815 SEETLRKTDAW
-826 LASAE
+826 LTATE
-831 PSAALRRLISESR
+831 PTPALRRLISESR
-844 SGVERALRAQARH
+844 AGVERALKAQRA
-857 GGVGGDALRRGK
+857 DA
-869 MALPRARAR
+869 ASA
-878 KRRFRMEVSRST
+878 
-890 GTAAP
+890 
-895 TGETTSPAAVAR
+895 
-907 SGPRPHQGRGERRS
+907 
-921 LLAFRF
+921 

>member
-33 VEGGTYRSVTTVR
+33 QEGGTYRSVTTVR
-46 FDSAESGVGSF
+46 FDSAETAAESF
-57 IDLVAPAVQEVVLNG
+57 IDLVAPAVHEVTLNG
-72 DSLDPAEV
+72 DPLDPAEV
-80 FKDSRIELAGIL
+80 FKDSRIALPGIL
-92 EGRNVLRV
+92 EGRNILRV

-158 SGWTVISNSPTPEP
+158 TGWTVISNSPTPEP
-172 KDDVWEFEPTP
+172 KDDTWVFEPTP
-183 RISTYVTALILGPYH
+183 RISTYITALVVGPYH

-286 DAAYEVRAETILHE
+286 DAAYEVRAATILHE

-321 ESFATYTSIACQS
+321 ESFATYAEAACQA
-334 YAPGSRWPHS
+334 YAPQSRWPHS

-363 STHPIMAQIN
+363 STHPIMAEIN

-407 RGVQAYFKAHAYGN
+407 QGVQAYFKRHAFGN
-421 TQLSDLLGALEETS
+421 TRLSDLLGALEETS
-435 GRDLGTW
+435 GRDLKTW
-442 SQKWLQTAGINV
+442 SKAWLETAGINV
-454 LRPEIETDANGVIT
+454 LRPEIETDADGVIT
-468 SFAIRQEA
+468 AFAIRQEA

-495 VGLYDLDDSAGGSGK
+495 IGLYDLDDDSGK
-510 LVRGERIELDVDGE
+510 LLRDDSADGSGRIELDVDGE
-524 LTEVAELVGKRRPA
+524 LTAVPQLVGRRRPA

-568 FEASLPRALC
+568 FESSLPRALC
-578 WASAWDMTRDAELAA
+578 WASAWDMTRDAELAT

-615 LHRQVLTAVELY
+615 LHRQVKLAIELY
-627 ADPNAREALLTRWTD
+627 ADPTAREALLTRWTD

-648 RSSAGGSDHQLAWA
+648 KSATAGGDHQLAWA

-674 LDLLEGLLDGRESI
+674 LDLLEGLLDGHETI

-693 DTELRWSFV
+693 DTELRWAFV

-709 RFDEAEITS
+709 RFDEAEIAG
-718 EYERDR
+718 EYERDK

-731 AATARAARPTEEAK
+731 AATARSARPTEEAK
-745 AEAWASVVESDKLP
+745 AEAWESVVESDKLP
-759 NAVQE
+759 NSLQE

-772 FGQRELLAPYTEK
+772 TGQRELLAPYTDK
-785 YFAAVKG
+785 YFAAVKD

-805 AVGLYPSVQV
+805 VVGLYPSVQV
-815 SADTLAKTDEW
+815 SEETLRKTDEW
-826 LASAE
+826 LTSAE
-831 PSAALRRLISESR
+831 PTPALRRLISESR
-844 SGVERALRAQARH
+844 AGIERALRAQAA
-857 GGVGGDALRRGK
+857 DA
-869 MALPRARAR
+869 
-878 KRRFRMEVSRST
+878 
-890 GTAAP
+890 AA
-895 TGETTSPAAVAR
+895 TTS
-907 SGPRPHQGRGERRS
+907 
-921 LLAFRF
+921 

>member
-14 RAKLLT
+14 RARLLT

-33 VEGGTYRSVTTVR
+33 QEGGTYRSVTTVR
-46 FDSAESGVGSF
+46 FESADAGAETF
-57 IDLVAPAVQEVVLNG
+57 IDLVAPAVHEVVLNG
-72 DSLDPAEV
+72 KALDVAAV
-80 FKDSRIELAGIL
+80 FRDSRIALPHLRQGANELT
-92 EGRNVLRV
+92 VT
-100 VADCAY
+100 ADCEY

-133 DARRVFASFEQPDLK
+133 DSRRVFASFEQPDLK
-148 ATFQFTVKAP
+148 ATFRFTVTAP
-158 SGWTVISNSPTPEP
+158 EGWTVVSNSPTPEP
-172 KDDVWEFEPTP
+172 DSNVWRFEPTP
-183 RISTYVTALILGPYH
+183 RISTYITALIVGPYH
-198 SVHSVYEKDGQSV
+198 SVHSTYEKDGQSV
-211 PLGIYCRPS
+211 PLGVYCRSS
-220 LAEFL
+220 LAEYL
-225 DSDAIFEVTRQG
+225 DADAIFEVTRLG
-237 FEWFQEKFDYAYPFK
+237 FDWFQEKFDYAYPFA

-286 DAAYEVRAETILHE
+286 DAAYETRAETILHE

-321 ESFATYTSIACQS
+321 ESFATYTSIACLAH
-334 YAPGSRWPHS
+334 APESRWPHS

-363 STHPIMAQIN
+363 STHPIMADIT

-402 EDEFF
+402 QDEFF
-407 RGVQAYFKAHAYGN
+407 RGVQAYFKAHAFGN
-421 TQLSDLLGALEETS
+421 TRLSDLLGALEETS
-435 GRDLGTW
+435 GRDLKTW
-442 SQKWLQTAGINV
+442 SKAWLETAGINI
-454 LRPEIETDANGVIT
+454 LRPEIELDGSGHVVSLAV
-468 SFAIRQEA
+468 RQEA
-476 PALPAGAKGEPT
+476 PALPPGAKGTPV

-495 VGLYDLDDSAGGSGK
+495 IGCYDLDADGK
-510 LVRGERIELDVDGE
+510 LVRTSRIELDVDGE
-524 LTEVAELVGKRRPA
+524 LTQVPFPHNTPRPA

-551 VRLDEQSL
+551 VRLDEESL
-559 AFVTEHLGD
+559 RVVTAHLGD
-568 FEASLPRALC
+568 FTESLPRALS
-578 WASAWDMTRDAELAA
+578 WASAWDMTRDGELAT
-593 RDYLS
+593 RDYLA
-598 LVLSGIGKESD
+598 LVLSGIAKETD

-615 LHRQVLTAVELY
+615 LHRQVKLALDLY
-627 ADPNAREALLTRWTD
+627 AAPEWREAGLTQWTE

-648 RSSAGGSDHQLAWA
+648 RTAEPGSDHQLAWA
-662 RAFAATARTPEQ
+662 RAFAATARTPQQ
-674 LDLLEGLLDGRESI
+674 LDLLQGLLDGSESV

-693 DTELRWSFV
+693 DTELRWAFV

-709 RFDEAEITS
+709 LHDEEEIAA

-731 AATARAARPTEEAK
+731 AAAARSARPTAEAK

-759 NAVQE
+759 NALQE

-772 FGQRELLAPYTEK
+772 TDQLELLAPYTEK
-785 YFAAVKG
+785 YFAAVKD

-805 AVGLYPSVQV
+805 ALGLYPALQV
-815 SADTLAKTDEW
+815 AQSTLDATDGW
-826 LASAE
+826 LASAS
-831 PSAALRRLISESR
+831 PNASLRRLMSESR
-844 SGVERALRAQARH
+844 AGVERALRAQAVD
-857 GGVGGDALRRGK
+857 G
-869 MALPRARAR
+869 
-878 KRRFRMEVSRST
+878 
-890 GTAAP
+890 AA
-895 TGETTSPAAVAR
+895 G
-907 SGPRPHQGRGERRS
+907 
-921 LLAFRF
+921 

>member
-14 RAKLLT
+14 RAKLLA
-20 VDSYEIDLDLSGA
+20 VDSYEIELDLSGA
-33 VEGGTYRSVTTVR
+33 QEGGTYRSVTTVR
-46 FDSAESGVGSF
+46 FDVSENGADSF
-57 IDLVAPAVQEVVLNG
+57 IDLVAPAVHEVTLNG

-80 FKDSRIELAGIL
+80 FADSRIALRGLL
-92 EGRNVLRV
+92 EGRNILRV
-100 VADCAY
+100 VAECAY

-112 LHRFVDPVDQ
+112 LHRFVDPVDD

-148 ATFQFTVKAP
+148 ATFQFTVRAP
-158 SGWTVISNSPTPEP
+158 EGWTVISNSPTPEP
-172 KDDVWEFEPTP
+172 QDSVWVFEPTP
-183 RISTYVTALILGPYH
+183 RISTYITALIVGPYH

-220 LAEFL
+220 LAEYL

-286 DAAYEVRAETILHE
+286 DAAYEMRAETILHE

-321 ESFATYTSIACQS
+321 ESFATYTSIACQAH
-334 YAPGSRWPHS
+334 APGSRWPHA

-363 STHPIMAQIN
+363 STHPIMAEIR

-402 EDEFF
+402 MDEFF
-407 RGVQAYFKAHAYGN
+407 RGVQAYFKRHAYGN
-421 TQLSDLLGALEETS
+421 TRLSDLLGALEETS
-435 GRDLGTW
+435 GRDLKTW
-442 SQKWLQTAGINV
+442 SEKWLQAAGINI
-454 LRPEIETDANGVIT
+454 LRPEIETDADGVVT

-495 VGLYDLDDSAGGSGK
+495 VGLYELDDASGK

-524 LTEVAELVGKRRPA
+524 LTAVPQLVGKRRPA

-568 FEASLPRALC
+568 FESSLPRALC
-578 WASAWDMTRDAELAA
+578 WASAWDMTRDAELPA

-615 LHRQVLTAVELY
+615 LHRQVKLAVDLY
-627 ADPNAREALLTRWTD
+627 ADPAAREALLARWTD

-648 RSSAGGSDHQLAWA
+648 RAAAPGSDHQLAWA

-674 LDLLEGLLDGRESI
+674 LDLLDALLDGSQTI
-688 EGLAV
+688 EGLVV
-693 DTELRWSFV
+693 DTELRWAFV

-709 RFDEAEITS
+709 RFDETEIAG
-718 EYERDR
+718 EYDRDR

-731 AATARAARPTEEAK
+731 AATARAARPTPEAK
-745 AEAWASVVESDKLP
+745 AEAWASVVDSDKLP

-772 FGQRELLAPYTEK
+772 TDQRDLLAPYADR
-785 YFAAVKG
+785 YFEVVKDI
-792 VWDSRS
+792 WESRS

-805 AVGLYPSVQV
+805 AVGLYPTVQV
-815 SADTLAKTDEW
+815 SRETLDKTDAW

-831 PSAALRRLISESR
+831 PNAALRRLVSESR
-844 SGVERALRAQARH
+844 AGVERALRAQAA
-857 GGVGGDALRRGK
+857 DA
-869 MALPRARAR
+869 
-878 KRRFRMEVSRST
+878 
-890 GTAAP
+890 AA
-895 TGETTSPAAVAR
+895 
-907 SGPRPHQGRGERRS
+907 Q
-921 LLAFRF
+921 

>member
-1 MPGTNLTREEAQQ
+1 MPGTNLTRDEAQE
-14 RAKLLT
+14 RARLLT
-20 VDSYEIDLDLSGA
+20 VDAYEIDLDLSAAQEGGA
-33 VEGGTYRSVTTVR
+33 PGSAEDGSTGGTYRSVTTVR
-46 FDSAESGVGSF
+46 FDVAEAGADSF
-57 IDLVAPAVQEVVLNG
+57 IDLVAPAVHEVVLNG
-72 DSLDPAEV
+72 EALDPGEA
-80 FKDSRIELAGIL
+80 FKDSRIALTGLRA
-92 EGRNVLRV
+92 GRNDLTV

-158 SGWTVISNSPTPEP
+158 EGWTVISNSPTPEP
-172 KDDVWEFEPTP
+172 SDNVWRFEPTP
-183 RISTYVTALILGPYH
+183 RISTYITALIVGPYH
-198 SVHSVYEKDGQSV
+198 SVHSSYEKDGRTV

-220 LAEFL
+220 LAEHL
-225 DSDAIFEVTRQG
+225 DADEIFAVTRQG
-237 FEWFQEKFDYAYPFK
+237 FEWFQEKFDYDYPFA

-321 ESFATYTSIACQS
+321 ESFATYTSIACQA

-363 STHPIMAQIN
+363 STHPIMAEIN

-402 EDEFF
+402 MDEFF
-407 RGVQAYFKAHAYGN
+407 QGVQAYFKAHAYGN
-421 TQLSDLLGALEETS
+421 TRLSDLLGALEETS
-435 GRDLGTW
+435 GRDLKTW
-442 SQKWLQTAGINV
+442 SKKWLETAGINI
-454 LRPEIETDANGVIT
+454 LRPEIEVDGAGVIT
-468 SFAIRQEA
+468 SFAVKQEA
-476 PALPAGAKGEPT
+476 PALPAGAKGTVSDDAAPPRGV

-495 VGLYDLDDSAGGSGK
+495 VGAYELQDGK
-510 LVRGERIELDVDGE
+510 LVRTERIELDVDGE
-524 LTEVAELVGKRRPA
+524 LTAVPQLVGKARPA

-551 VRLDEQSL
+551 VRLDEESL
-559 AFVTEHLGD
+559 KAVTEHLGD
-568 FEASLPRALC
+568 FTESLPRALS
-578 WASAWDMTRDAELAA
+578 WASAWDMTRDAELPA

-615 LHRQVLTAVELY
+615 LHRQVKLALDLY
-627 ADPNAREALLTRWTD
+627 AAPEWRETGLATWTAAALEQ
-642 ATLAHL
+642 L
-648 RSSAGGSDHQLAWA
+648 RAAEPGSDHQLAWA
-662 RAFAATARTPEQ
+662 RAFAASARTDAQ
-674 LDLLEGLLDGRESI
+674 LDLLQGLLDGTEEIS
-688 EGLAV
+688 GLAV
-693 DTELRWSFV
+693 DTELRWALL
-702 QRLAAVG
+702 QRLAATG
-709 RFDEAEITS
+709 RADEKAIAAELDRDKTS
-718 EYERDR
+718 
-724 TAAGERH
+724 AGERH
-731 AATARAARPTEEAK
+731 AATARAARPTAEAK

-759 NAVQE
+759 NSLQE

-772 FGQRELLAPYTEK
+772 PDQRELLAPYTAK
-785 YFAAVKG
+785 YFAAVKDI
-792 VWDSRS
+792 WNSRS

-805 AVGLYPSVQV
+805 VVGLYPALQV
-815 SADTLAKTDEW
+815 SQETLDTTDAW
-826 LASAE
+826 LASAD
-831 PSAALRRLISESR
+831 PSPALRRLMTESR
-844 SGVERALRAQARH
+844 AGIERALKAQRA
-857 GGVGGDALRRGK
+857 DA
-869 MALPRARAR
+869 
-878 KRRFRMEVSRST
+878 
-890 GTAAP
+890 AA
-895 TGETTSPAAVAR
+895 
-907 SGPRPHQGRGERRS
+907 
-921 LLAFRF
+921 

>member
-33 VEGGTYRSVTTVR
+33 QEGGTYRSVTTVR
-46 FDSAESGVGSF
+46 FDVAEGGSESF
-57 IDLVAPAVQEVVLNG
+57 IDLVAPTVHEVTLNG
-72 DSLDPAEV
+72 DTLDADAL
-80 FKDSRIELAGIL
+80 FKDSRIALPGLL

-112 LHRFVDPVDQ
+112 LHRFVDPVDE

-148 ATFQFTVKAP
+148 ATFRFTVKAP
-158 SGWTVISNSPTPEP
+158 AGWTVVSNSPTPEP
-172 KDDVWEFEPTP
+172 KDDVWAFEPTP
-183 RISTYVTALILGPYH
+183 RISSYITALVVGPYH

-220 LAEFL
+220 LAEHL

-237 FEWFQEKFDYAYPFK
+237 FEWFQEKFDYAYPFE

-286 DAAYEVRAETILHE
+286 DAAYELRAETILHE

-321 ESFATYTSIACQS
+321 ESFATYTSIACQA
-334 YAPGSRWPHS
+334 YHPQSRWPHS

-363 STHPIMAQIN
+363 STHPIMAEIR

-402 EDEFF
+402 MDEFF
-407 RGVQAYFKAHAYGN
+407 AGVQAYFKRHAFGN
-421 TQLSDLLGALEETS
+421 TRLSDLLGALEETS

-454 LRPEIETDANGVIT
+454 LRPEIETDAHGVIT

-495 VGLYDLDDSAGGSGK
+495 VGLYGLDDGSGK
-510 LVRGERIELDVDGE
+510 LLRDERVELDIDGE
-524 LTEVAELVGKRRPA
+524 LTAVPQLVGKRRPD
-538 VILLNDDDLSYAK
+538 VVLLNDDDLSYAK

-568 FEASLPRALC
+568 FESSLPRALC
-578 WASAWDMTRDAELAA
+578 WASAWDMTRDGELPT

-615 LHRQVLTAVELY
+615 LHRQVKLAIDLY
-627 ADPNAREALLTRWTD
+627 ADPNTREALLTRWTD

-648 RSSAGGSDHQLAWA
+648 RSATAGSDHQLAWA

-674 LDLLEGLLDGRESI
+674 IDLLESLLDGAQTI

-693 DTELRWSFV
+693 DTELRWAFV
-702 QRLAAVG
+702 QRLVAVG
-709 RFDEAEITS
+709 TFDEADIAA

-731 AATARAARPTEEAK
+731 AATARAARPTPEAK
-745 AEAWASVVESDKLP
+745 AEAWASVVDSDDLP

-764 AVIGGFVQ
+764 AVIAGFVQ
-772 FGQRELLAPYTEK
+772 TDQRELLAPYTDR
-785 YFAAVKG
+785 YFEVVKSI
-792 VWDSRS
+792 WDSRS
-798 HEMAQQI
+798 HEIAQQI
-805 AVGLYPSVQV
+805 AIGLYPGVQI
-815 SADTLAKTDEW
+815 SRETLAKTDAW

-831 PSAALRRLISESR
+831 PNAALRRLVSEAR
-844 SGVERALRAQARH
+844 SGVDRALKAQAA
-857 GGVGGDALRRGK
+857 DAR
-869 MALPRARAR
+869 
-878 KRRFRMEVSRST
+878 
-890 GTAAP
+890 
-895 TGETTSPAAVAR
+895 
-907 SGPRPHQGRGERRS
+907 
-921 LLAFRF
+921 

>member
-20 VDSYEIDLDLSGA
+20 VDSYEIDLDLSDAQSGGTSPA
-33 VEGGTYRSVTTVR
+33 GDGENGGGTYRSVTTVR
-46 FDSAESGVGSF
+46 FDVAEGSASGGGTESF
-57 IDLVAPAVQEVVLNG
+57 IDLVAPAVREVTLNG
-72 DSLDPAEV
+72 DPLDPAEV
-80 FKDSRIELAGIL
+80 FKDSRIALPGLL

-133 DARRVFASFEQPDLK
+133 DARRVFACFEQPDLK

-158 SGWTVISNSPTPEP
+158 EGWTVVSNSPAPAPEN
-172 KDDVWEFEPTP
+172 DVWVFEPTP
-183 RISTYVTALILGPYH
+183 RISTYITALIAGPYH

-225 DSDAIFEVTRQG
+225 DADAIFEVTRQG

-286 DAAYEVRAETILHE
+286 DAAYETRAETILHE

-321 ESFATYTSIACQS
+321 ESFATYTSIACQA
-334 YAPGSRWPHS
+334 YHPQSRWPHS

-363 STHPIMAQIN
+363 STHPIMAEIN

-402 EDEFF
+402 MDDFF
-407 RGVQAYFKAHAYGN
+407 AGVQAYFKQHAYGN
-421 TQLSDLLGALEETS
+421 TRLSDLLGALEQTS
-435 GRDLGTW
+435 GRDLKTW
-442 SQKWLQTAGINV
+442 SRKWLQTAGINV
-454 LRPEIETDANGVIT
+454 LRPQIETDADGVIT
-468 SFAIRQEA
+468 SFAVRQEA

-495 VGLYDLDDSAGGSGK
+495 IGLYDLDPDSGK
-510 LVRGERIELDVDGE
+510 LVRAADGRIELDVDGE
-524 LTEVAELVGKRRPA
+524 LTAVPQLAGRRRPA
-538 VILLNDDDLSYAK
+538 VVLLNDDDLSYAK
-551 VRLDEQSL
+551 VRLDEGSL
-559 AFVTEHLGD
+559 AVVTEHLGD
-568 FEASLPRALC
+568 FESSLPRALC
-578 WASAWDMTRDAELAA
+578 WASAWDMTRDGELAT

-615 LHRQVLTAVELY
+615 LHRQVKLAVDLY
-627 ADPNAREALLTRWTD
+627 AAPSAREALLTRWTD

-648 RSSAGGSDHQLAWA
+648 RSAEPGSDHQLAWA

-674 LDLLEGLLDGRESI
+674 LDLLEGLLDGTGTV

-693 DTELRWSFV
+693 DTELRWAFV
-702 QRLAAVG
+702 ERLAAVG
-709 RFDEAEITS
+709 RFDEAEIAG
-718 EYERDR
+718 ELERDR

-731 AATARAARPTEEAK
+731 AATARAARPAPEAK
-745 AEAWASVVESDKLP
+745 EEAWASVVESDKLP

-764 AVIGGFVQ
+764 AVIAGFVQ
-772 FGQRELLAPYTEK
+772 TDQRELLASYTEK

-798 HEMAQQI
+798 HEMAQQVV
-805 AVGLYPSVQV
+805 VGLYPSVQV
-815 SADTLAKTDEW
+815 SEETLARTDAW
-826 LASAE
+826 VTDTD
-831 PSAALRRLISESR
+831 PSPALRRLISESR
-844 SGVERALRAQARH
+844 AGVERALKAQAA
-857 GGVGGDALRRGK
+857 DA
-869 MALPRARAR
+869 AATRA
-878 KRRFRMEVSRST
+878 
-890 GTAAP
+890 
-895 TGETTSPAAVAR
+895 
-907 SGPRPHQGRGERRS
+907 
-921 LLAFRF
+921 

>member
-1 MPGTNLTREEAQQ
+1 MPGTNLTRDEAQQ
-14 RAKLLT
+14 RARLLT
-20 VDSYEIDLDLSGA
+20 VEAYEVDLDLSGA
-33 VEGGTYRSVTTVR
+33 QEGGTYRSVTTVR
-46 FDSAESGVGSF
+46 FASAEAGAETF
-57 IDLVAPAVQEVVLNG
+57 IDLVAPAVHEVVLNG
-72 DSLDPAEV
+72 KSLDVAAI
-80 FKDSRIELAGIL
+80 FRDSRIALKHLHAGPNELK
-92 EGRNVLRV
+92 V
-100 VADCAY
+100 VADCSY

-158 SGWTVISNSPTPEP
+158 EGWTVISNSPTPEP
-172 KDDVWEFEPTP
+172 VGNVWRFEPTP
-183 RISTYVTALILGPYH
+183 RISTYITALIAGPYH
-198 SVHSVYEKDGQSV
+198 AVHSSYEKDGQSV

-225 DSDAIFEVTRQG
+225 DAEAIFDVTRQG
-237 FEWFQEKFDYAYPFK
+237 FDWFQEKFDYAYPFA

-286 DAAYEVRAETILHE
+286 DAAYETRAETILHE

-321 ESFATYTSIACQS
+321 ESFATYTSIACQAD
-334 YAPGSRWPHS
+334 APGSKWPHS

-363 STHPIMAQIN
+363 STHPIMADIR

-402 EDEFF
+402 KDEFF
-407 RGVQAYFKAHAYGN
+407 RGVQAYFKAHAFGN
-421 TQLSDLLGALEETS
+421 TRLSDLLGALEETS
-435 GRDLGTW
+435 GRDLKAW
-442 SQKWLQTAGINV
+442 SKAWLETAGINI
-454 LRPEIETDANGVIT
+454 LRPELETAEDGTLT
-468 SFAIRQEA
+468 SFAVRQEA

-495 VGLYDLDDSAGGSGK
+495 IGLYDLEDGK
-510 LVRGERIELDVDGE
+510 LVRTDRIELDVDGE
-524 LTEVAELVGKRRPA
+524 LTPVDALVGRRRPA
-538 VILLNDDDLSYAK
+538 VVLLNEDDLSYAK
-551 VRLDEQSL
+551 VRLDAQSL
-559 AFVTEHLGD
+559 ATVTEHLGD
-568 FEASLPRALC
+568 FTESLPRALC
-578 WASAWDMTRDAELAA
+578 WASAWDMTRDGELAT

-598 LVLSGIGKESD
+598 LVLSGIAKESD

-615 LHRQVLTAVELY
+615 LHRQVKLAIDLY
-627 ADPNAREALLTRWTD
+627 AAPDWREAGLAQWTE
-642 ATLAHL
+642 AAQAHL
-648 RSSAGGSDHQLAWA
+648 RAARPGSDHQLAWA
-662 RAFAATARTPEQ
+662 RAFAAAARTPQQ
-674 LDLLEGLLDGRESI
+674 LDLLTSLLEGKETI

-693 DTELRWSFV
+693 DTELRWAFV
-702 QRLAAVG
+702 ERLAATGV
-709 RFDEAEITS
+709 FDEQEITA

-731 AATARAARPTEEAK
+731 AATARAARPTAEAK
-745 AEAWASVVESDKLP
+745 AEAWASVVASDKLP

-772 FGQRELLAPYTEK
+772 TDQRELLAPYLDE

-792 VWDSRS
+792 VWESRS

-805 AVGLYPSVQV
+805 AVGLYPSLQV
-815 SADTLAKTDEW
+815 SPATLEATDAW

-831 PSAALRRLISESR
+831 PNAALRRLVSESR
-844 SGVERALRAQARH
+844 AGVERALN
-857 GGVGGDALRRGK
+857 
-869 MALPRARAR
+869 ARAAD
-878 KRRFRMEVSRST
+878 
-890 GTAAP
+890 AA
-895 TGETTSPAAVAR
+895 SA
-907 SGPRPHQGRGERRS
+907 
-921 LLAFRF
+921 

>member
-20 VDSYEIDLDLSGA
+20 VDSYEVDLDLSGA
-33 VEGGTYRSVTTVR
+33 QEGGTYRSVTTVR
-46 FDSAESGVGSF
+46 FDSAEAGAETF
-57 IDLVAPAVQEVVLNG
+57 IDLVAPAVHEVVLNG
-72 DSLDPAEV
+72 HALDAAAV
-80 FKDSRIELAGIL
+80 FRDSRIALKHLQAGPN
-92 EGRNVLRV
+92 ELRV
-100 VADCAY
+100 VADCEY

-148 ATFQFTVKAP
+148 ATFRFTVKAP
-158 SGWTVISNSPTPEP
+158 SGWTVVSNSPTPEP
-172 KDDVWEFEPTP
+172 KDDIWSFEPTQ
-183 RISTYVTALILGPYH
+183 RMSTYVTALIVGPYH
-198 SVHSVYEKDGQSV
+198 SVHSSYEGPNGQSV

-237 FEWFQEKFDYAYPFK
+237 FDWFQEKFDYAYPFP

-286 DAAYEVRAETILHE
+286 DAAYEVRAATILHE

-321 ESFATYTSIACQS
+321 ESFATYAEAACQA
-334 YAPGSRWPHS
+334 YAPGSKWPHS

-363 STHPIMAQIN
+363 STHPIMADIS

-407 RGVQAYFKAHAYGN
+407 QGVQAYFKRHAFGN
-421 TQLSDLLGALEETS
+421 TRLSDLLGALEETS
-435 GRDLGTW
+435 GRDLKTW
-442 SQKWLQTAGINV
+442 SKKWLETAGINV
-454 LRPEIETDANGVIT
+454 LRPVVDVDTAGVIT
-468 SFAIRQEA
+468 SFAVKQEA
-476 PALPAGAKGEPT
+476 PALPEGAKGEPT
-488 LRPHRIA
+488 LRPHRVAI
-495 VGLYDLDDSAGGSGK
+495 GLYDLDEASGK
-510 LVRGERIELDVDGE
+510 LLRTDRVELDVDGE
-524 LTEVAELVGKRRPA
+524 LTAVDALVGKRRPA
-538 VILLNDDDLSYAK
+538 MILLNDDDLSYAK
-551 VRLDEQSL
+551 VRLDTESL
-559 AFVTEHLGD
+559 AFVTDHIGD

-578 WASAWDMTRDAELAA
+578 WASAWDMTRDAELPT
-593 RDYLS
+593 REYLN

-615 LHRQVLTAVELY
+615 LHRQVKLSLDLY
-627 ADPNAREALLTRWTD
+627 AAPEGREAALTRWTG
-642 ATLAHL
+642 ATLEHL
-648 RSSAGGSDHQLAWA
+648 RAAEPGSDHQLAWA
-662 RAFAATARTPEQ
+662 RAFAATARTDED
-674 LDLLEGLLDGRESI
+674 LSLLERLLDGSESV

-693 DTELRWSFV
+693 DTELRWAFV
-702 QRLAAVG
+702 ARLAATG
-709 RFDEAEITS
+709 RLDEAGIAAEL
-718 EYERDR
+718 ERDR

-731 AATARAARPTEEAK
+731 AASARAALPTAEAK
-745 AEAWASVVESDKLP
+745 AAAWASVVESDTLP
-759 NAVQE
+759 NAIQE

-772 FGQRELLAPYTEK
+772 TDQRELLAPYTEK
-785 YFAAVKG
+785 FFASVKG
-792 VWDSRS
+792 AWDSRS

-805 AVGLYPSVQV
+805 ATGLYPALQV
-815 SADTLAKTDEW
+815 SRATLDATDAW

-831 PSAALRRLISESR
+831 PSAALRRLITESR
-844 SGVERALRAQARH
+844 AGVERALKAQAAD
-857 GGVGGDALRRGK
+857 V
-869 MALPRARAR
+869 
-878 KRRFRMEVSRST
+878 
-890 GTAAP
+890 
-895 TGETTSPAAVAR
+895 
-907 SGPRPHQGRGERRS
+907 
-921 LLAFRF
+921 

>member
-33 VEGGTYRSVTTVR
+33 QGEGGTYRSVTTVR
-46 FDSAESGVGSF
+46 FDSAETGAESF
-57 IDLVAPAVQEVVLNG
+57 IDLVAPAVLEVTLNG

-80 FKDSRIELAGIL
+80 FKDSRIALPGIL
-92 EGRNVLRV
+92 EGRNILRV

-158 SGWTVISNSPTPEP
+158 NGWTVISNSPTPEP
-172 KDDVWEFEPTP
+172 KDDIWVFEPTP
-183 RISTYVTALILGPYH
+183 RISTYITALILGPYH

-286 DAAYEVRAETILHE
+286 DAAYEVRAATILHE

-321 ESFATYTSIACQS
+321 ESFATYAEAACQA
-334 YAPGSRWPHS
+334 YAPQSRWPHS

-363 STHPIMAQIN
+363 STHPIMAEIN

-407 RGVQAYFKAHAYGN
+407 QGVQAYFKRHAFGN
-421 TQLSDLLGALEETS
+421 TRLSDLLGALEETS
-435 GRDLGTW
+435 GRDLKTW
-442 SQKWLQTAGINV
+442 SKAWLETAGINV
-454 LRPEIETDANGVIT
+454 LRPEIETDADGVIT
-468 SFAIRQEA
+468 AFAIRQEA
-476 PALPAGAKGEPT
+476 PALPAGTKGEST

-495 VGLYDLDDSAGGSGK
+495 VGLYDLSAPDTDTASGK
-510 LVRGERIELDVDGE
+510 LLRDDENGRIELDVDGE
-524 LTEVAELVGKRRPA
+524 LTAVPELVGRRRPA

-568 FEASLPRALC
+568 FESSLPRALC
-578 WASAWDMTRDAELAA
+578 WASAWDMTRDAELAT

-615 LHRQVLTAVELY
+615 LHRQVKLAIELY
-627 ADPNAREALLTRWTD
+627 ADPTAREALLTRWTD

-648 RSSAGGSDHQLAWA
+648 KSAAAGSDHQLAWA

-674 LDLLEGLLDGRESI
+674 LDLLEHLLDGRETI

-693 DTELRWSFV
+693 DTELRWAFV
-702 QRLAAVG
+702 QQLAAVG
-709 RFDEAEITS
+709 RFDEAEIAG
-718 EYERDR
+718 EYERDK

-731 AATARAARPTEEAK
+731 AASARSARPTEEAK
-745 AEAWASVVESDKLP
+745 SEAWASVVESDKLP

-772 FGQRELLAPYTEK
+772 TGQRELLAPYTDK
-785 YFAAVKG
+785 YFAAVKD

-805 AVGLYPSVQV
+805 VVGLYPSVQV
-815 SADTLAKTDEW
+815 SEETLRKTDEW

-831 PSAALRRLISESR
+831 PGPALRRLISESR
-844 SGVERALRAQARH
+844 AGIERALRAQAA
-857 GGVGGDALRRGK
+857 DA
-869 MALPRARAR
+869 
-878 KRRFRMEVSRST
+878 
-890 GTAAP
+890 AA
-895 TGETTSPAAVAR
+895 TTR
-907 SGPRPHQGRGERRS
+907 
-921 LLAFRF
+921 

>member
-1 MPGTNLTREEAQQ
+1 VPGTNLTREEARQ

-20 VDSYEIDLDLSGA
+20 VDSYEIELDLSGA
-33 VEGGTYRSVTTVR
+33 QEGGTYRSVTTVR
-46 FDSAESGVGSF
+46 FDVAENGAESF
-57 IDLVAPAVQEVVLNG
+57 ADLVAPAVHEVVLNG
-72 DSLDPAEV
+72 DTLDPAEV
-80 FKDSRIELAGIL
+80 FQDSRIALPGLL

-112 LHRFVDPVDQ
+112 LHRFVDPVDD

-133 DARRVFASFEQPDLK
+133 DARRVFACFEQPDLK

-158 SGWTVISNSPTPEP
+158 EGWTVVSNSPSPQP
-172 KDDVWEFEPTP
+172 KDNVWVFEPTP
-183 RISTYVTALILGPYH
+183 RISTYITALIAGPYH

-220 LAEFL
+220 LAEHL
-225 DSDAIFEVTRQG
+225 DADAIFEVTRQG
-237 FEWFQEKFDYAYPFK
+237 FDWFQEKFDYAYPFT

-286 DAAYEVRAETILHE
+286 DAAYEARAETILHE

-321 ESFATYTSIACQS
+321 ESFATYTSIACQAH
-334 YAPGSRWPHS
+334 APGSRWPHA

-363 STHPIMAQIN
+363 STHPIMAEIR

-402 EDEFF
+402 MDEFF
-407 RGVQAYFKAHAYGN
+407 RGVQTYFKRHAYGN
-421 TQLSDLLGALEETS
+421 TRLSDLLGALEETS
-435 GRDLGTW
+435 GRDLKNW
-442 SQKWLQTAGINV
+442 SKKWLETAGINV
-454 LRPEIETDANGVIT
+454 LRPRIETDGEGVIT
-468 SFAIRQEA
+468 SFAVRQEA
-476 PALPAGAKGEPT
+476 PALPAGAKGEPV

-495 VGLYDLDDSAGGSGK
+495 IGLYDLDGGSGK
-510 LVRGERIELDVDGE
+510 LVRTDRIELDVDGE
-524 LTEVAELVGKRRPA
+524 LTPVPQLAGRRRPA

-551 VRLDEQSL
+551 VRLDEESL
-559 AFVTEHLGD
+559 RFVTEHLGD
-568 FEASLPRALC
+568 FASSLPRALC

-615 LHRQVLTAVELY
+615 LQRQVKLALDQY
-627 ADPNAREALLTRWTD
+627 ADPAARDALLARWTD

-648 RSSAGGSDHQLAWA
+648 RAAQPGSDHQLAWA

-674 LDLLEGLLDGRESI
+674 LDLLVALLQGTERI
-688 EGLAV
+688 EGLVV
-693 DTELRWSFV
+693 DTELRWAFV
-702 QRLAAVG
+702 QRLAATG
-709 RFDEAEITS
+709 RFDEAEIAA

-745 AEAWASVVESDKLP
+745 AEAWASVIDSDKLP

-764 AVIGGFVQ
+764 AVIAGFVQ
-772 FGQRELLAPYTEK
+772 TDQRELLAPYTDR
-785 YFAAVKG
+785 YFEVIKG
-792 VWDSRS
+792 IWESRS

-805 AVGLYPSVQV
+805 AVGLYPAVQV
-815 SADTLAKTDEW
+815 SEETLRTTDAW
-826 LASAE
+826 LQSAE
-831 PSAALRRLISESR
+831 PNAALRRLVSESR
-844 SGVERALRAQARH
+844 AGVERALKAQAA
-857 GGVGGDALRRGK
+857 DA
-869 MALPRARAR
+869 
-878 KRRFRMEVSRST
+878 
-890 GTAAP
+890 AA
-895 TGETTSPAAVAR
+895 A
-907 SGPRPHQGRGERRS
+907 GR
-921 LLAFRF
+921 

>member
-33 VEGGTYRSVTTVR
+33 QEGDTFRSVTTVR
-46 FDSAESGVGSF
+46 FDVAGNGGESF
-57 IDLVAPAVQEVVLNG
+57 IDLVAPTVHEVTLNG
-72 DSLDPAEV
+72 DALDPAEV
-80 FKDSRIELAGIL
+80 FEDSRIALPGLL
-92 EGRNVLRV
+92 EGRNILRV

-112 LHRFVDPVDQ
+112 LHKFVDPVDQ

-148 ATFQFTVKAP
+148 ATFQFTVRAP
-158 SGWTVISNSPTPEP
+158 EGWTVISNSPTPEP
-172 KDDVWEFEPTP
+172 VDCVWEFEPTP
-183 RISTYVTALILGPYH
+183 RISTYITALIVGPYH
-198 SVHSVYEKDGQSV
+198 SVHSVYEKDGRTV

-220 LAEFL
+220 LAEYL

-237 FEWFQEKFDYAYPFK
+237 FDWFQEKFDYAYPFK

-271 AVTIRDQY
+271 AVTFRDQY

-286 DAAYEVRAETILHE
+286 DAAYEMRAETILHE

-321 ESFATYTSIACQS
+321 ESFATYTSIACQAA
-334 YAPGSRWPHS
+334 APGSRWPHA

-363 STHPIMAQIN
+363 STHPIMAEIR

-389 GASVLKQLVAYVG
+389 GASVLKQLVSYVG

-407 RGVQAYFKAHAYGN
+407 RGVQAYFKRHEYGN
-421 TQLSDLLGALEETS
+421 TRLSDLLTALEETS
-435 GRDLGTW
+435 GRDLKTW
-442 SQKWLQTAGINV
+442 SGKWLETAGINV
-454 LRPEIETDANGVIT
+454 LRPEIETDAEGTIT
-468 SFAIRQEA
+468 SFAVRQEA
-476 PALPAGAKGEPT
+476 PALPVGAKGEPT

-495 VGLYDLDDSAGGSGK
+495 VGFYDRDEATGK
-510 LVRGERIELDVDGE
+510 LVRVERAELDVDGE
-524 LTEVAELVGKRRPA
+524 RTAVDGLVGKRRPA
-538 VILLNDDDLSYAK
+538 VVLLNDDDLSYAK

-559 AFVTEHLGD
+559 AYVTEHLGD
-568 FEASLPRALC
+568 FESSLPRALC
-578 WASAWDMTRDAELAA
+578 WASAWDMTRDAELAT

-615 LHRQVLTAVELY
+615 LQRQVKLAIDLY
-627 ADPNAREALLTRWTD
+627 AAPVGREALLTRWTD

-648 RSSAGGSDHQLAWA
+648 RAAEPGGDHQLAWA

-674 LDLLEGLLDGRESI
+674 LDLLEGLLDGSQSV
-688 EGLAV
+688 EGLVV
-693 DTELRWSFV
+693 DTELRWAFV

-709 RFDEAEITS
+709 RFDETEIAG

-731 AATARAARPTEEAK
+731 AATARAARPTPGAK

-764 AVIGGFVQ
+764 AVISGFVQ
-772 FGQRELLAPYTEK
+772 TDQRELLAPYTDR
-785 YFAAVKG
+785 FFDAVKD

-815 SADTLAKTDEW
+815 AEETLTKTDAW

-831 PSAALRRLISESR
+831 PTPALRRLVSESR
-844 SGVERALRAQARH
+844 AGVERALKAQAA
-857 GGVGGDALRRGK
+857 DA
-869 MALPRARAR
+869 
-878 KRRFRMEVSRST
+878 
-890 GTAAP
+890 AA
-895 TGETTSPAAVAR
+895 E
-907 SGPRPHQGRGERRS
+907 
-921 LLAFRF
+921 

>member
-33 VEGGTYRSVTTVR
+33 QAGGTYRSVTTVR
-46 FDSAESGVGSF
+46 FDVAEGDAESF
-57 IDLVAPAVQEVVLNG
+57 IDLVAPTVHEVTLNG
-72 DSLDPAEV
+72 DTLDAAGL
-80 FKDSRIELAGIL
+80 FKDSRIALPGL
-92 EGRNVLRV
+92 LKGRNILRV

-112 LHRFVDPVDQ
+112 LHRFVDPVDE

-172 KDDVWEFEPTP
+172 KDDVWVFEPTP
-183 RISTYVTALILGPYH
+183 RISSYITALVVGPYH

-220 LAEFL
+220 LAEYL

-286 DAAYEVRAETILHE
+286 DAAYELRAETILHE

-321 ESFATYTSIACQS
+321 ESFATYTSIACQA
-334 YAPGSRWPHS
+334 YHPQSRWPHS

-363 STHPIMAQIN
+363 STHPIMAEIR

-402 EDEFF
+402 MDEFF
-407 RGVQAYFKAHAYGN
+407 AGVQAYFKRHAFGN
-421 TQLSDLLGALEETS
+421 TRLSDLLGALEETS

-442 SQKWLQTAGINV
+442 SQKWLQTAGINI
-454 LRPEIETDANGVIT
+454 LRPQIETDADGVIT
-468 SFAIRQEA
+468 SFAVRQEA

-495 VGLYDLDDSAGGSGK
+495 VGLYGLDDDSGK
-510 LVRGERIELDVDGE
+510 LLRDERVELDIDGE
-524 LTEVAELVGKRRPA
+524 LTAVPQLIGKRRPD
-538 VILLNDDDLSYAK
+538 VVLLNDDDLSYAK

-568 FEASLPRALC
+568 FESSLPRALC
-578 WASAWDMTRDAELAA
+578 WASAWDMTRDGELPT

-615 LHRQVLTAVELY
+615 LHRQVKLAIDLY
-627 ADPNAREALLTRWTD
+627 AAPAARETLLTRWTD

-648 RSSAGGSDHQLAWA
+648 RSAAAGSDHQLAWA

-674 LDLLEGLLDGRESI
+674 IDLLEALLDGGQTI

-693 DTELRWSFV
+693 DTELRWAFV
-702 QRLAAVG
+702 QRLVAVG
-709 RFDEAEITS
+709 TFDEADIAA
-718 EYERDR
+718 EYERDK

-731 AATARAARPTEEAK
+731 AATARAARPTPEAK
-745 AEAWASVVESDKLP
+745 AEAWASVVESDELP

-772 FGQRELLAPYTEK
+772 TDQRELLAPYTDR
-785 YFAAVKG
+785 YFEVVKG
-792 VWDSRS
+792 IWDSRS
-798 HEMAQQI
+798 HEIAQQI
-805 AVGLYPSVQV
+805 AIGLYPAVQV
-815 SADTLAKTDEW
+815 SRETLDKTDAW

-831 PSAALRRLISESR
+831 PNAALRRLVSESR
-844 SGVERALRAQARH
+844 AGVERALKAQAA
-857 GGVGGDALRRGK
+857 DAR
-869 MALPRARAR
+869 
-878 KRRFRMEVSRST
+878 
-890 GTAAP
+890 
-895 TGETTSPAAVAR
+895 
-907 SGPRPHQGRGERRS
+907 
-921 LLAFRF
+921 